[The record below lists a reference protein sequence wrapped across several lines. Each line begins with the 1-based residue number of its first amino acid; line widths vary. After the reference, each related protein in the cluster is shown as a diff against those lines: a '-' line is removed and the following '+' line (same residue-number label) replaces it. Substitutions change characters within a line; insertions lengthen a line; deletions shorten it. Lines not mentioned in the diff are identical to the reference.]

1 MSQHVTWE
9 SHSNHILTVITV
21 FIHYPLTMW
30 LTCIT
35 PVSYCMFL
43 AYTKSSPIIY
53 VLYHVPNL
61 THAKSHE
68 LFCLHVLSHVSPGHM
83 LCSIQCI
90 KLHGNPT
97 YIPLIFLYCA
107 ISFNSSPG
115 VTCDQLYKNFVSSPL
130 EMDCDL
136 TKKFV
141 EGTTFWL
148 EFLEF

>member
-1 MSQHVTWE
+1 MLIILFQRHSLCMSQHVTWE

-61 THAKSHE
+61 THGKSHI
-68 LFCLHVLSHVSPGHM
+68 LFSLHVLSHVSPGHM
-83 LCSIQCI
+83 LCSIQCYPHPQYTSEEI
-90 KLHGNPT
+90 T
-97 YIPLIFLYCA
+97 IPLT
-107 ISFNSSPG
+107 
-115 VTCDQLYKNFVSSPL
+115 VTHDRMVVEEGERVRVML
-130 EMDCDL
+130 EWEKINMEVGCRD
-136 TKKFV
+136 
-141 EGTTFWL
+141 ER
-148 EFLEF
+148 